1 MTPPSADQRS
11 NARRMTYQAVWETAD
26 KYLRNVVEPEVYGD
40 YIMPFLVLRRL
51 EATLA
56 PKKQAILDLVKQETK
71 DGEKDVPLALL
82 DLKIRTQLDVA
93 YYSLSPLD
101 LKTIGATDANVGE
114 AMVSYINSFSSNI
127 DDIWTAFRFEEKID
141 HLDAAGRLFAV
152 ARHFANLDLSRA
164 TLPDTVMGDVFE
176 DVMYRAFNAKGKGA
190 GAFYTPRDAIS
201 LMAQILLT
209 SDDDD
214 LITSSMPS
222 RSVYDPTAGT
232 GGMLL
237 VMARALQEKNP
248 GVQVGLHGQE
258 LMDYAYAIGK
268 ADLLIQGGEPDAIQH
283 GDTLKNDLFQSQ
295 TFDYVLSNPPY
306 GSDWSAVHSEVT
318 AESEADPDGRF
329 SHGLPRKSDG
339 QMLFLAHVA
348 HKMAP
353 AGDNGKG
360 GRAAIVLNGSPLFS
374 GRPGSGEDR
383 IRNWLLNSDL
393 VDAIIALPTSMF
405 YGTGI
410 ATYIWIL
417 DNNKQPHRRGKIQLI
432 DASEIWSPIQKG
444 MGDKRRHLAEED
456 QARIVEIYDAFEDSK
471 CSRILTAD
479 DLGFRDVEVFQQRR
493 LAVVDELTD
502 EVWAS
507 IHEQKAIKTP
517 LSDEHRAA
525 IADVVGADQEWSGLY
540 DALGKAA
547 KAHGV
552 RLTAGEKD
560 AIALALGVD
569 DEDASPAIDRKG
581 NPVAVEGSKM
591 TERVPLTEDVDEHM
605 RREVLPFAPD
615 SQWDEENS
623 VVGYEIPFTRIFYE
637 PEPVRSLEE
646 IDADI
651 EVALADLREIFQE
664 VKE

>member
-1 MTPPSADQRS
+1 MIPPSAEQRS

-56 PKKQAILDLVKQETK
+56 PKKQAILELVKEET
-71 DGEKDVPLALL
+71 DNHTKDVPIALL

-93 YYSLSPLD
+93 YYSLSALD
-101 LKTIGATDANVGE
+101 MKIIGATDANVGE
-114 AMVSYINSFSSNI
+114 SMRSYINSFSSNI

-141 HLDAAGRLFAV
+141 HLDSAGRLFAV
-152 ARHFANLDLSRA
+152 ARHFANLDLSRE

-190 GAFYTPRDAIS
+190 GAFYTPRDAIA
-201 LMAQILLT
+201 LMAEILLT
-209 SDDDD
+209 SDDHD
-214 LITSSMPS
+214 LTASSMPS

-237 VMARALQEKNP
+237 VMARALEGRNP

-268 ADLLIQGGEPDAIQH
+268 ADLLIQGGEPDAIQY
-283 GDTLKNDLFQSQ
+283 GDTLKNDLYQGQ

-306 GSDWSAVHSEVT
+306 GSDWSAVHDEVK
-318 AESEADPDGRF
+318 AEANAEPKGRF
-329 SHGLPRKSDG
+329 GHGLPRKSDG
-339 QMLFLAHVA
+339 QMLFLSHIA

-353 AGDNGKG
+353 ASDNGKG
-360 GRAAIVLNGSPLFS
+360 GRAAIVLNGSPLFT
-374 GRPGSGEDR
+374 GRPGSGEDS

-393 VDAIIALPTSMF
+393 VDAIIALPTNMF

-410 ATYIWIL
+410 ATFIWIL
-417 DNNKQPHRRGKIQLI
+417 DNNKEPHREGKIQLI
-432 DASEIWSPIQKG
+432 DASDIWSPMPKG
-444 MGDKRRHLAEED
+444 MGDKRRHLTEED
-456 QARIVEIYDAFEDSK
+456 QQRIVEIYRCFEDSK
-471 CSRILTAD
+471 HSRILTGD
-479 DLGFRDVEVFQQRR
+479 ELGFRDVDVFQQRR
-493 LAVVDELTD
+493 LAVIDQLTD
-502 EVWAS
+502 DVWAA

-517 LSDEHRAA
+517 LSEEHRAA
-525 IADVVGADQEWSGLY
+525 IADVVGIDQKWAELY

-547 KAHGV
+547 KTHGV
-552 RLTAGEKD
+552 KLTAGQKD

-569 DEDASPAIDRKG
+569 DEDAPAAIDRKG

-591 TERVPLTEDVDEHM
+591 TERIPLTEGVDEHM
-605 RREVLPFAPD
+605 QREVLPFAPD
-615 SQWDEENS
+615 AQWDKDGS

-637 PEPVRSLEE
+637 PEPIRSLEE

-651 EVALADLREIFQE
+651 EDALADLREIFQE

>member
-56 PKKQAILDLVKQETK
+56 PKKQAILDLVTQETN

-82 DLKIRTQLDVA
+82 DLKIRTQLDVP

-114 AMVSYINSFSSNI
+114 AMTSYINSFSSNI

-141 HLDAAGRLFAV
+141 HLDSAGRLFAV
-152 ARHFANLDLSRA
+152 ARHFANLDLSRE

-209 SDDDD
+209 SDDHD
-214 LITSSMPS
+214 LTSSSMPS

-268 ADLLIQGGEPDAIQH
+268 ADLLIQGGEPGAIQP
-283 GDTLKNDLFQSQ
+283 GDTLKNDLFQGQS
-295 TFDYVLSNPPY
+295 FDYVLSNPPY
-306 GSDWSAVHSEVT
+306 GSDWSAVHDQVR
-318 AESEADPDGRF
+318 AEAEADPDGRF
-329 SHGLPRKSDG
+329 GHGLPRKSDG

-374 GRPGSGEDR
+374 GRPGSGEDS

-393 VDAIIALPTSMF
+393 IDAIIALPTSIF

-432 DASEIWSPIQKG
+432 DASAIWSPMQKG
-444 MGDKRRHLAEED
+444 MGDKRRHLADED
-456 QARIVEIYDAFEDSK
+456 QEQIIKIYDAFEDSK

-502 EVWAS
+502 DVWTA

-517 LSDEHRAA
+517 LSNEHRAA

-552 RLTAGEKD
+552 KLTASEKD
-560 AIALALGVD
+560 AITLALGVD
-569 DEDASPAIDRKG
+569 DEDAPPAVDRKG
-581 NPVAVEGSKM
+581 NPIAVDGSKM
-591 TERVPLTEDVDEHM
+591 TERIPLTEDVDKHM
-605 RREVLPFAPD
+605 QREVLPFAPD
-615 SQWDEENS
+615 SQWDEEGS
-623 VVGYEIPFTRIFYE
+623 TVGYEIPFTRIFHE
-637 PEPVRSLEE
+637 PEPVRPLEE

-651 EVALADLREIFQE
+651 EIALADLREIFQE

>member
-1 MTPPSADQRS
+1 MTPPSAHQRS
-11 NARRMTYQAVWETAD
+11 NARRITYQAVWETAD

-56 PKKQAILDLVKQETK
+56 PKKQAILDMVKQETN

-82 DLKIRTQLDVA
+82 DLKIRTQLDIP
-93 YYSLSPLD
+93 YYSLAD
-101 LKTIGATDANVGE
+101 LSLEKIGKLDANVGE
-114 AMVSYINSFSSNI
+114 STIMYINSFSSNI

-141 HLDAAGRLFAV
+141 HLDSAGRLFAV
-152 ARHFANLDLSRA
+152 VRHFANLDLSREA
-164 TLPDTVMGDVFE
+164 LPDTVMGDVFE

-201 LMAQILLT
+201 LMAEILLT
-209 SDDDD
+209 SDDDE
-214 LITSSMPS
+214 LVTSSMPS

-268 ADLLIQGGEPDAIQH
+268 ADLLIQGGEPDAIQP
-283 GDTLKNDLFQSQ
+283 GDTLTNDRFQGQ

-306 GSDWSAVHSEVT
+306 GSDWSAVYNEVKT
-318 AESEADPDGRF
+318 EADADPEGRF
-329 SHGLPRKSDG
+329 GHGLPRKSDG
-339 QMLFLAHVA
+339 QMLFLSHIA

-360 GRAAIVLNGSPLFS
+360 GRAAIVLNGSPLFT
-374 GRPGSGEDR
+374 GRPSSGEDS

-410 ATYIWIL
+410 STYIWIL
-417 DNNKQPHRRGKIQLI
+417 DNNKEPHRQGKIQLI
-432 DASEIWSPIQKG
+432 DASDIWSPMQKG
-444 MGDKRRHLAEED
+444 MGDKRRHLTEAD
-456 QARIVEIYDAFEDSK
+456 QSKIVEIYKMFEDSEQ
-471 CSRILTAD
+471 SRILTAD
-479 DLGFRDVEVFQQRR
+479 DLGFRNVDVFQQRR
-493 LAVVDELTD
+493 LAVVEELTD
-502 EVWAS
+502 DVWAA

-517 LSDEHRAA
+517 LSDQHRAA
-525 IADVVGADQEWSGLY
+525 ISDVVGADQDWSGLH

-552 RLTAGEKD
+552 KLTAGQKD
-560 AIALALGVD
+560 AVALALGVD
-569 DEDASPAIDRKG
+569 DETAAPAFDRKG
-581 NPVAVEGSKM
+581 NPVAGEGSKM
-591 TERVPLTEDVDEHM
+591 TERIPLTEDVDEHM
-605 RREVLPFAPD
+605 QREVLPFAPD
-615 SQWDEENS
+615 SQWDEEGS
-623 VVGYEIPFTRIFYE
+623 VVGYEIPFTRIFYD

>member
-1 MTPPSADQRS
+1 MTPPSAEQRS

-56 PKKQAILDLVKQETK
+56 PKKQAILDLVRQASDDYTQ
-71 DGEKDVPLALL
+71 DVPQALL
-82 DLKIRTQLDVA
+82 DLKIRTQLDVS
-93 YYSLSPLD
+93 YYSLSPLE
-101 LKTIGATDANVGE
+101 LKTIGATDVNVGE
-114 AMVSYINSFSSNI
+114 AMTSYINSFSSNI

-141 HLDAAGRLFAV
+141 HLDSAGRLFAV
-152 ARHFANLDLSRA
+152 ARHFANLDLSRE

-201 LMAQILLT
+201 LMAEILLT
-209 SDDDD
+209 SDDHD
-214 LITSSMPS
+214 LVSSSMPS

-237 VMARALQEKNP
+237 VMARALEERNP

-268 ADLLIQGGEPDAIQH
+268 ADLLIQGGEPDAIQY
-283 GDTLKNDLFQSQ
+283 GDTLKNDLHEGK

-306 GSDWSAVHSEVT
+306 GSDWSAVHDEVKT
-318 AESEADPDGRF
+318 EADSEPDGRF
-329 SHGLPRKSDG
+329 GHGLPRKSDG
-339 QMLFLAHVA
+339 QMLFLSHIA

-353 AGDNGKG
+353 PGDNGKG
-360 GRAAIVLNGSPLFS
+360 GRAAIVLNGSPLFT
-374 GRPGSGEDR
+374 GRPGSGEDS

-393 VDAIIALPTSMF
+393 VDAIIALPTNMF

-417 DNNKQPHRRGKIQLI
+417 DNNKESHRQGKIQLI
-432 DASEIWSPIQKG
+432 YASDIWSPMQKG
-444 MGDKRRHLAEED
+444 MGDKRRHLTEED
-456 QARIVEIYDAFEDSK
+456 QQQIVEIYKCFEESK
-471 CSRILTAD
+471 HSRILTAD
-479 DLGFRDVEVFQQRR
+479 DLGVRDLEVFQQRR

-502 EVWAS
+502 DVWAAV
-507 IHEQKAIKTP
+507 HEQKAIKKP
-517 LSDEHRAA
+517 LTAEHRAA
-525 IADVVGADQEWSGLY
+525 IADVVGADQDWASLY

-547 KAHGV
+547 KTHGV
-552 RLTAGEKD
+552 KLTAGQKD
-560 AIALALGVD
+560 AIALALGIE
-569 DEDASPAIDRKG
+569 DEDAPPAFDRKG
-581 NPVAVEGSKM
+581 NPVAVDGSKM
-591 TERVPLTEDVDEHM
+591 TERIPLTEDVDEHM
-605 RREVLPFAPD
+605 QREVLPYAPD
-615 SQWDEENS
+615 AQWDKEAS

-637 PEPVRSLEE
+637 PASVRSLGE
-646 IDADI
+646 IDVDI
-651 EVALADLREIFQE
+651 EVALAGLREIFQE
-664 VKE
+664 VQG